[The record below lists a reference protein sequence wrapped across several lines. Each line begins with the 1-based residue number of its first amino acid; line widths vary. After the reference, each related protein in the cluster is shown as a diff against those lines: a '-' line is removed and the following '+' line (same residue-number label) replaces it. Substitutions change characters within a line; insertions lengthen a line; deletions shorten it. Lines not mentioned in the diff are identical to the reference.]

1 VLWRADGTSF
11 PAEYWSHPIVR
22 NDELIGAVVTFLDIT
37 ERKQVEEEI
46 QEGVRR
52 REQFLAMLSHELR
65 NPLAAILSATRLL
78 DAAGWQDGACQ
89 EAGQVVERQ
98 ARHMTRLLDDLL
110 DVSRI
115 TRGRITL
122 RPERVDLRDTARSAI
137 EALHPL
143 MVEHG
148 IRLTVD
154 ICQEELP
161 IDGDAARLHQVQA
174 NLLSNATKYSSRG
187 GDVRFEL
194 RRERGE
200 AVIRVT
206 DHGRGIEAELLPRI
220 FDLFVQG
227 DQSIARPDGGLGIGL
242 TLLRSLVELHHGRV
256 EAYSEGTNRGSVFT
270 VYLPLAAADASTDA
284 APLAARPK
292 VRSIVL
298 VEDQADARRMM
309 ELLLTADDR
318 QVETAENGL
327 AGAEL
332 IERTRPDLAIVDLGL
347 PVLSGFELAKRIRRN
362 PSLNGIRL
370 IALSGYGQDA
380 DIQAALDAGFDQHLT
395 KPPDLQRLEEV
406 LAGSD
411 S

>member
-1 VLWRADGTSF
+1 
-11 PAEYWSHPIVR
+11 
-22 NDELIGAVVTFLDIT
+22 
-37 ERKQVEEEI
+37 
-46 QEGVRR
+46 
-52 REQFLAMLSHELR
+52 M
-65 NPLAAILSATRLL
+65 
-78 DAAGWQDGACQ
+78 
-89 EAGQVVERQ
+89 
-98 ARHMTRLLDDLL
+98 
-110 DVSRI
+110 
-115 TRGRITL
+115 
-122 RPERVDLRDTARSAI
+122 
-137 EALHPL
+137 
-143 MVEHG
+143 
-148 IRLTVD
+148 
-154 ICQEELP
+154 
-161 IDGDAARLHQVQA
+161 
-174 NLLSNATKYSSRG
+174 G

-256 EAYSEGTNRGSVFT
+256 DAYSDGANRGSVFT
-270 VYLPLAAADASTDA
+270 VYLPLAVADASTDA

-318 QVETAENGL
+318 QVATAENGL